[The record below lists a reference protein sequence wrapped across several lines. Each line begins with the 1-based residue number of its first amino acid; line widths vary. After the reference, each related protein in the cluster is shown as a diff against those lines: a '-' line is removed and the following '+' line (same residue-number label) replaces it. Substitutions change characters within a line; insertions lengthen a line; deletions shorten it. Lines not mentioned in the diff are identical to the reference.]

1 MVCGWSVGER
11 RDGVGGEGWCGWS
24 VGGRDGVGGEGWCL

>member
-11 RDGVGGEGWCGWS
+11 RDGVGGKGRCGWS
-24 VGGRDGVGGEGWCL
+24 VGERRDGVGGEG